1 MIDLLTKEFTEEQF
15 KRYIINVYMFL
26 NFNPTTD
33 FPVSLYHVFR
43 DLGFANKGNALKT
56 IKSNFTKE
64 LDYKI
69 ILVPREKK
77 QNAGRPEEEIMLNID
92 TYKTLCMLVKTP
104 QGKMIRRYYVKLE
117 NIYNKIVKMEIETTK
132 TLLEMKDKVIEQ
144 IQVERITDKKL
155 EKHMILV
162 NMLKDKKCIYLIEL
176 SANLIKIGSS
186 CQIDI
191 RKDRIQAVFGGEGI
205 FLDVFEC
212 DDFRDIERNILRDI
226 IIQENKY
233 KNKLETGHTSNE
245 VVLLSD
251 NFTYNQL
258 VNIVEKHIDMNNK
271 NNVSFTPSQIL
282 EKRKLDV
289 IESLINNGESLSNII
304 NLLNTPINP
313 INTINQTQQKVIE
326 TKPLMNITTFKPNR
340 GRAIQQI
347 DPNNLTRIV
356 KLYKNMETLME
367 DKKYDSFSETG
378 VRTAIKN
385 NTIYKK
391 YRWMILDDD
400 PNINQLIVHNIQ
412 PTVQSKKS
420 GCSVVLELN
429 NDKSI
434 INTHFISINVAS
446 QELKMSSSSIKKM
459 ITLKKLYNNHY
470 YIYLDDA
477 LPELLDTYH
486 TKVFKYVPKCAIKI
500 KCINPETKEEK
511 IFPSLQHAREFCK
524 VHHKTLHKAIKEKKL
539 LNGFFW
545 ELV

>member
-1 MIDLLTKEFTEEQF
+1 M
-15 KRYIINVYMFL
+15 
-26 NFNPTTD
+26 
-33 FPVSLYHVFR
+33 
-43 DLGFANKGNALKT
+43 
-56 IKSNFTKE
+56 
-64 LDYKI
+64 
-69 ILVPREKK
+69 
-77 QNAGRPEEEIMLNID
+77 
-92 TYKTLCMLVKTP
+92 
-104 QGKMIRRYYVKLE
+104 
-117 NIYNKIVKMEIETTK
+117 
-132 TLLEMKDKVIEQ
+132 
-144 IQVERITDKKL
+144 
-155 EKHMILV
+155 
-162 NMLKDKKCIYLIEL
+162 
-176 SANLIKIGSS
+176 
-186 CQIDI
+186 
-191 RKDRIQAVFGGEGI
+191 
-205 FLDVFEC
+205 
-212 DDFRDIERNILRDI
+212 
-226 IIQENKY
+226 
-233 KNKLETGHTSNE
+233 
-245 VVLLSD
+245 
-251 NFTYNQL
+251 
-258 VNIVEKHIDMNNK
+258 
-271 NNVSFTPSQIL
+271 
-282 EKRKLDV
+282 
-289 IESLINNGESLSNII
+289 
-304 NLLNTPINP
+304 PINP
-313 INTINQTQQKVIE
+313 ISQINNPPQKVIE
-326 TKPLMNITTFKPNR
+326 TKPLMDITTFKPNR

-400 PNINQLIVHNIQ
+400 PNINQLIVNNIQ

-511 IFPSLQHAREFCK
+511 IFPSLKHACEFCK
-524 VHHKTLHKAIKEKKL
+524 VHHKTVHKAIKEKKL